1 MIGPFLMVWG
11 VPITLSAFWLL
22 HRAGNVLPI
31 FKNRAIQ
38 ASALIIVIVLLLAL
52 NPITATSF
60 LCFLFLVAALALAWR
75 DKPALRYVHLGVA
88 LIFGLL
94 LAIEYVVVIG
104 DVGRMN
110 TVFKISF
117 QLWMWVG
124 LLIPV
129 IFYWMLRNRR
139 YAVVIL
145 TLVLIAIGV
154 LFPIY
159 AIPARYSENPE
170 QQLTFDGDRFHSFLN
185 LPEGQING
193 DFDIIYYLRAH
204 VEGFPILAE
213 WYQSEYLWNNRFSI
227 QTGLP
232 DIVGWG
238 NHMRQQYG
246 GLLAPVVDQR
256 IRRHAEDLQLRRP
269 EYHSVGHP
277 PI

>member
-1 MIGPFLMVWG
+1 M
-11 VPITLSAFWLL
+11 
-22 HRAGNVLPI
+22 
-31 FKNRAIQ
+31 
-38 ASALIIVIVLLLAL
+38 
-52 NPITATSF
+52 
-60 LCFLFLVAALALAWR
+60 
-75 DKPALRYVHLGVA
+75 RYIHLGVA
-88 LIFGLL
+88 LIFAVLLGL
-94 LAIEYVVVIG
+94 EYIVVKG

-129 IFYWMLRNRR
+129 IFYWLLRNRR

-246 GLLAPVVDQR
+246 DLLAPVVDQR
-256 IRRHAEDLQLRRP
+256 IRDMQSIFSSGDLNTIQSVIRQYNVSYIVVGSLERAYASPDSLDRFEDMVANGQLEKAFVSGDDILYRVK
-269 EYHSVGHP
+269 SIP
-277 PI
+277 PAS